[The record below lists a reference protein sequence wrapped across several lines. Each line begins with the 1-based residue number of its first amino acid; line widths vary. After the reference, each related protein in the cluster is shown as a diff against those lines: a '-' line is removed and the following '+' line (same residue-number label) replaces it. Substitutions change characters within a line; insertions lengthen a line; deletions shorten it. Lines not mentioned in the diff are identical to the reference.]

1 MECHSDHNSH
11 TREALH
17 LGTMEHLH
25 QDTQDPSQ
33 DFALQEEYI
42 LEVAQLLL
50 LLLLY
55 LYLVEA
61 VVVVIESP
69 LIYWPQAFALFPPL
83 LSLSFSNSLSVTWA
97 RVSIS
102 VELLLP
108 RARHQMPAACQLQGD
123 PHAVGVPPVCSW
135 PIPPLI
141 CHFSLLSHKDP
152 SRG

>member
-108 RARHQMPAACQLQGD
+108 RARHHTACLPGKHSSC
-123 PHAVGVPPVCSW
+123 PTSVPLADACSMSA
-135 PIPPLI
+135 P
-141 CHFSLLSHKDP
+141 
-152 SRG
+152 G